1 MPAPCRDT
9 GPGGYRGDVLPA
21 DRLPGYLLASFIIIV
36 IPGPGVLFVVGRA
49 LAHGRRTALAT
60 VCGNAAGNYLVAAC
74 VALGI
79 GAVIARSAPVFTAV
93 KLAGAA
99 YLIWLGVQAV
109 RRRGELA
116 GAFGAG
122 GQAGG
127 QAGAGGDRTALQQGF
142 VVGVSNP
149 KSYILFGAV
158 LPQFVDPGAGHVPAQ
173 MLLLGLMSV
182 LIGLVSDSAWGL
194 AAAAVRAWFA
204 SSPRRCRLVGGAGGL
219 AMIGVGLTVAVTGR
233 KP

>member
-1 MPAPCRDT
+1 M
-9 GPGGYRGDVLPA
+9 LPA
-21 DRLPGYLLASFIIIV
+21 DRLLGYALASFIIIV

-93 KLAGAA
+93 KLAGAG
-99 YLIWLGVQAV
+99 YLIWLGVQAL
-109 RRRGELA
+109 RRRGELTL
-116 GAFGAG
+116 AG
-122 GQAGG
+122 GTPAGG
-127 QAGAGGDRTALQQGF
+127 AVTAGGDRTALRQGF

-158 LPQFVDPGAGHVPAQ
+158 LPQFVDPATGPVPVQ

-182 LIGLVSDSAWGL
+182 LIGLASDTAWGM

-204 SSPRRCRLVGGAGGL
+204 RSPRRDRLVGGAGGL
-219 AMIGVGLTVAVTGR
+219 AMIGVGVTVAVTGR
-233 KP
+233 SS